1 MCRKEKGMERPNE
14 KIWLNVETM
23 KLLSEFNLSENDLS
37 KALKHLFP
45 DEYANNE
52 EKCLRQAKN
61 IKTKPMLRPYTEAQK
76 KSLDFIRK
84 DSEELKNELTKI
96 GIVVNC

>member
-1 MCRKEKGMERPNE
+1 MERPNE

-23 KLLSEFNLSENDLS
+23 KLLNEFNLNENDLV

-45 DEYANNE
+45 DVYANDT
-52 EKCLRQAKN
+52 EKCLEQAKN
-61 IKTKPMLRPYTEAQK
+61 IKTKRMLSAYTEAQK

-96 GIVVNC
+96 GIVINC